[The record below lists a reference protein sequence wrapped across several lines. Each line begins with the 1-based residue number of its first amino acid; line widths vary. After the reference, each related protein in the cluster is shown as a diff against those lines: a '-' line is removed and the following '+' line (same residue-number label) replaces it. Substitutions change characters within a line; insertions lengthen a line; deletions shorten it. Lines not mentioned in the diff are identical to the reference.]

1 MSTFTDEELARLRRY
16 EAARRRQAAH
26 LRQAHGID
34 RPTSASRMEYPHQ
47 QAHRAEN
54 TPWHPAW
61 YLDAADE
68 AGPATVDS
76 QDNAR

>member
-1 MSTFTDEELARLRRY
+1 MSTFTDEELARLR
-16 EAARRRQAAH
+16 
-26 LRQAHGID
+26 
-34 RPTSASRMEYPHQ
+34 
-47 QAHRAEN
+47 
-54 TPWHPAW
+54 PAW